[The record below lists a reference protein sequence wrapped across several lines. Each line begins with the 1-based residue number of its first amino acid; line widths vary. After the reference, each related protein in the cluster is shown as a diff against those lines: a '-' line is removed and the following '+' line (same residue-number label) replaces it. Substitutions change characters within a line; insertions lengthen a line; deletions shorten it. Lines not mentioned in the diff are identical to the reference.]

1 MVALTQENGKVLCLH
16 VPSRHEYN
24 GQVCD
29 LQPHHDASQEQER
42 FYVTVE
48 RDKTN
53 LSLSG
58 EKYIPLG
65 SL

>member
-29 LQPHHDASQEQER
+29 LQPHHDAPPRAREVLCHSRER
-42 FYVTVE
+42 E
-48 RDKTN
+48 DQLK
-53 LSLSG
+53 
-58 EKYIPLG
+58 P
-65 SL
+65 